1 MAVNAFFNPTINDPI
16 VSSMELMH
24 MPEVYSKLVKRFPKQ
39 RDLDFLKEM
48 GRMIPVAQTTW
59 NWHEEN
65 KLIDSILIA
74 AKSNTGTANV
84 IITLDTTNHI
94 NSGKK
99 SYPRVYDRVEFVN
112 GAQGLVV
119 AKNTSVDSAHTI
131 TIQPLSA
138 SHDVRT
144 AAVVGDPVG
153 MFSMA
158 HLEGGTGYT
167 EILVPTTTVF
177 NNKAQIFRDYMSVTS
192 TEQGNQTW
200 VEFTFPDGHPRAG
213 ESGKFLYIKG
223 EADMIDRFYIK
234 RELGLFTNDISDDSL
249 TDPVTGDPIRT
260 TRGFIPHIKRYG
272 ELGDYVSQPGMDTLD
287 TMVRFANK
295 NYSDGQFAVF
305 HGLNFGLGLK
315 NFGVDLMKNGAV
327 VYNSTNGGE
336 MDAVKL
342 GFKTYSLNGYEFMFK
357 PLRALSHSDTTGLP
371 GMSYPD
377 VAIACPLG
385 TVKDPKTKEE
395 KPSFCVRYK
404 KAAGKGARDWYK
416 IWELGGNSDAGTD
429 ARLIRELHIESEE
442 GAELHGAKQFQYFS
456 KKSA

>member
-24 MPEVYSKLVKRFPKQ
+24 MPEVYSRLVKRFPKQ

-48 GRMIPVAQTTW
+48 GRMIPVKQTTW

-74 AKSNTGTANV
+74 GKSNTGTADV
-84 IITLDTTNHI
+84 IITLDASNHI

-99 SYPRVYDRVEFVN
+99 SYPRKFDRVEFTN
-112 GAQGLVV
+112 GAQGLIID
-119 AKNTSVDSAHTI
+119 KNTSSDNAHTI
-131 TIQPLSA
+131 TVRPISA
-138 SHDVRT
+138 LHDVRS
-144 AAVVGDPVG
+144 AASVGDLVG
-153 MFSMA
+153 MFSTA

-177 NNKAQIFRDYMSVTS
+177 NNQTQIFRDYMSVTS

-200 VEFTFPDGHPRAG
+200 VDFTFPDGHPRAG
-213 ESGKFLYIKG
+213 ESGRFLYIKG
-223 EADMIDRFYIK
+223 EADMVDRFHIK
-234 RELGLFTNDISDDSL
+234 RELGLFTNDISDASL
-249 TDPVTGDPIRT
+249 TDPTTGDAIRT

-272 ELGDYVSQPGMDTLD
+272 ELMDYVGQPGMDTLD
-287 TMVRFANK
+287 TMVRLANK
-295 NYSDGQFAVF
+295 NYSDPQFAVL
-305 HGLNFGLGLK
+305 HGLNFGIGLK

-327 VYNSTNGGE
+327 VYNNTTGGQ

-342 GFKTYSLNGYEFMFK
+342 GFTTYSLNGYEFMFK
-357 PLRALSHSDTTGLP
+357 RLNVFSHADTTGLT
-371 GMSYPD
+371 GMSYSD
-377 VAIACPLG
+377 LAIACPLG

-395 KPSFCVRYK
+395 APSFCIRYK
-404 KAAGKGARDWYK
+404 KATGKGPREWYK
-416 IWELGGNSDAGTD
+416 IWEVGGNSDAGTD

-442 GAELHGAKQFQYFS
+442 GAELHGAKQFMHIS
-456 KKSA
+456 KKA